1 MPVARLVTI
10 RLLVNLFATHGGEV
24 HHLDVK
30 TAFLHGELKE
40 IVYVTQPE
48 GFEKKEEENK
58 VYRLNK
64 ALYGLRLAP
73 RALNNNLNQILCE
86 LQEVLQRTIGLS
98 KVSRWRATCGWTVRR
113 RYIFV
118 TGTRVKFIKEF
129 KEKMA
134 TNLI

>member
-1 MPVARLVTI
+1 MPVARLETI
-10 RLLVNLFATHGGEV
+10 RLLVNLFATQGGEV

-64 ALYGLRLAP
+64 ALYGLRQAP

-98 KVSRWRATCGWTVRR
+98 KVSRW
-113 RYIFV
+113 
-118 TGTRVKFIKEF
+118 
-129 KEKMA
+129 
-134 TNLI
+134 